1 MHSFLS
7 RISFAAL
14 TIVMLYACTPVTP
27 DENFQ
32 SGTLN
37 DINRLSVGTTLNISS
52 ESLHVRFDSV
62 SEDSRCP
69 ENMVCIWSGNARV
82 HCTIIKNQSSKQQ
95 IVLNT
100 TTMPQN
106 ASYQGYTI
114 RLAEVTPL
122 PKAGER
128 TPQSAYRAGITIT
141 K

>member
-1 MHSFLS
+1 MYSFLF
-7 RISFAAL
+7 RTSFAAL
-14 TIVMLYACTPVTP
+14 AMVIIYACTPVAP
-27 DENFQ
+27 DENLQ

-52 ESLHVRFDSV
+52 ESLRVRFDSV

-69 ENMVCIWSGNARV
+69 ENTVCIWPGNARV
-82 HCTIIKNQSSKQQ
+82 HCTITKNQSSKQP

-100 TTMPQN
+100 TTMPQT

-114 RLAEVTPL
+114 RLADVTPL

-128 TPQSAYRAGITIT
+128 TPQGAYKVGITIT